1 MLPNPN
7 LPAVGPMWLNRD
19 SRAPACWNVSILTL
33 VGTKGFFSITMQ
45 AKAFDP
51 KPVLE
56 YWPDL
61 VSVSI

>member
-1 MLPNPN
+1 
-7 LPAVGPMWLNRD
+7 
-19 SRAPACWNVSILTL
+19 
-33 VGTKGFFSITMQ
+33 MQ

-61 VSVSI
+61 VSVSL